1 MTTFKVTL
9 KVTQYAEVDNEYK
22 LVTVGQEFSCE
33 NWTSYQNLIS
43 TLTETATGTI
53 EFKVSTKEEA

>member
-22 LVTVGQEFSCE
+22 LVTVGQEFNCE
-33 NWTSYQNLIS
+33 NWGSYQNLIS

-53 EFKVSTKEEA
+53 EFKVTKKEE